1 MLYAVSF
8 VSASSITL
16 YLPLKEYICG
26 LMAPKMILEVQRR
39 ARLKAAPPSIPMEIR
54 AEKALDAIYV
64 CCFGRDPIEDE
75 DERLLIIMLSS
86 VFPSVKQ
93 PEMQRMIKDKRK
105 RVEEGVE
112 EEFVSQE
119 KPLPKEAVELQMKDL
134 QFLQQ
139 NKDT

>member
-16 YLPLKEYICG
+16 YLLLKEYICG